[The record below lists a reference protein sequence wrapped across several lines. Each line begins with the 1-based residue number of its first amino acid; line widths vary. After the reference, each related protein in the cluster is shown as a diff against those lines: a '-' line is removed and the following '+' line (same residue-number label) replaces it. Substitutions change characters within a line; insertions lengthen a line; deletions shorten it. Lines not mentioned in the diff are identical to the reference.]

1 MGYLRGKAL
10 SFMFIASMCS
20 TDLNVIHVSLNEL
33 MNGCPIGGGKKTRNV
48 IQCVANIEKKKNSA
62 QCDIYVCVPFLNP
75 LIILLKLNQN
85 SKQVRIIKVIFQWT
99 QYKTEL

>member
-33 MNGCPIGGGKKTRNV
+33 MNGCPIGGGKKTGNV
-48 IQCVANIEKKKNSA
+48 IQSVANIEKKKFST
-62 QCDIYVCVPFLNP
+62 DSMISMFVFL
-75 LIILLKLNQN
+75 
-85 SKQVRIIKVIFQWT
+85 F
-99 QYKTEL
+99 